1 MQDSQSAQNQSVQ
14 IYKEASVNT
23 ASPGVLILMLYDG
36 VLQGIN
42 RAEYGVS
49 LTNIVKKNEEIHNG
63 LMRAHEILR
72 ELQQSLDMEVDTD
85 FGDRMYA
92 LYGFMLDR
100 IFDANVKKNLQDIP
114 PVKAMI
120 QDIRD
125 AWDEM
130 LRKSPDSGV

>member
-1 MQDSQSAQNQSVQ
+1 MQEAESVQ

-42 RAEYGVS
+42 RAEYGATLSNV
-49 LTNIVKKNEEIHNG
+49 VKRNEEIHNG

-72 ELQQSLDMEVDTD
+72 ELQQSLDLEVDTE

-100 IFDANVKKNLQDIP
+100 IFDANVKKNLQEIP
-114 PVKAMI
+114 PVKEMI

-125 AWDEM
+125 AWEEM
-130 LRKSPDSGV
+130 LRKTPDSSTP

>member
-1 MQDSQSAQNQSVQ
+1 MQDPQSVQ

-23 ASPGVLILMLYDG
+23 ASPGVLVLMLYDG
-36 VLQGIN
+36 VLQALD
-42 RAEYGVS
+42 RAEHGAS
-49 LTNIVKKNEEIHNG
+49 LAHPVRRNEEIHNG
-63 LMRAHEILR
+63 LIRAHEILR
-72 ELQQSLDMEVDTD
+72 ELQQSLDLEVDSE

-100 IFDANVKKNLQDIP
+100 IFEANVKKNLDGIP
-114 PVKAMI
+114 PVKEML

-130 LRKSPDSGV
+130 LRNSPEHPSGA

>member
-1 MQDSQSAQNQSVQ
+1 MQDSQSVQ

-42 RAEYGVS
+42 RAEYGFMLPS
-49 LTNIVKKNEEIHNG
+49 LVKRNEEVHNG

-72 ELQQSLDMEVDTD
+72 ELQQSLDLEVETE
-85 FGDRMYA
+85 FGERMYA

-100 IFDANVKKNLQDIP
+100 IFEANIKKDPEGLTAVKEMLQE
-114 PVKAMI
+114 
-120 QDIRD
+120 IRD
-125 AWDEM
+125 AWEEM
-130 LRKSPDSGV
+130 LRTTPETGS

>member
-1 MQDSQSAQNQSVQ
+1 MQDSQSVQ

-42 RAEYGVS
+42 RAEYGFTLPNMVRR
-49 LTNIVKKNEEIHNG
+49 NEEVHNG

-72 ELQQSLDMEVDTD
+72 ELQQSLDLEVETE
-85 FGDRMYA
+85 FGERMYA

-100 IFDANVKKNLQDIP
+100 IFEANVKKDPEGLAPVKEMLQDI
-114 PVKAMI
+114 
-120 QDIRD
+120 RE
-125 AWDEM
+125 AWDQM
-130 LRKSPDSGV
+130 LRSTPTETGG

>member
-1 MQDSQSAQNQSVQ
+1 MQDSQSVQ

-36 VLQGIN
+36 VLQGLN
-42 RAEYGVS
+42 RAEYGFT
-49 LTNIVKKNEEIHNG
+49 LQNMVKRNEEVHNG

-72 ELQQSLDMEVDTD
+72 ELQQSLDLEVETE
-85 FGDRMYA
+85 FGERMYA

-100 IFDANVKKNLQDIP
+100 IFEANVKKDPEGLP
-114 PVKAMI
+114 PVKEMLL
-120 QDIRD
+120 DIRG

-130 LRKSPDSGV
+130 LRSAPSSGE

>member
-1 MQDSQSAQNQSVQ
+1 MQDSQAVQ

-42 RAEYGVS
+42 RAEHGITLPS
-49 LTNIVKKNEEIHNG
+49 LVKRNEEVHNG

-72 ELQQSLDMEVDTD
+72 ELQQSLDLEVETE
-85 FGDRMYA
+85 FGERMYA

-100 IFDANVKKNLQDIP
+100 IFDANVKKDLEGLG
-114 PVKAMI
+114 PVKEMLL
-120 QDIRD
+120 DIRS

-130 LRKSPDSGV
+130 LRTAPAVGE

>member
-1 MQDSQSAQNQSVQ
+1 MQDPQSVQ

-42 RAEYGVS
+42 RAEYGFT
-49 LTNIVKKNEEIHNG
+49 LDNMVKRNEEIHNG

-72 ELQQSLDMEVDTD
+72 ELQQSLDLEVETE
-85 FGDRMYA
+85 FGERMYA

-100 IFDANVKKNLQDIP
+100 IFEANVKKDQEGLG
-114 PVKAMI
+114 PVKEML

-125 AWDEM
+125 AWEEM
-130 LRKSPDSGV
+130 LRNAPPTPSGGG